1 MYSRIAIRNLL
12 KNKTRTLLSIL
23 MISGAMVAMIVFR
36 GYVLKT
42 LDVVKTVIV
51 NGQYGHLQIGKKNYW
66 DQTAETRADSLITE
80 PNLLEKKLESYPHV
94 DFVSQ
99 RLTFFGLVSTEN
111 MSESGYFIGIDV
123 VKEKHFSQG
132 VHMLEGDILSDS
144 NKGSVIIGNLLAQRM
159 RVKPGDEITIVSN
172 TLDKVINAI
181 DVKVA
186 GIFTTG
192 TEEFD
197 RLSCFIHIED
207 AQKILQTSAAEHLR
221 ISLKSMDGLMKARD
235 DFNKEFDQVGLKV
248 KSWYELSDLFRKVEI
263 FYNTQTGIMY
273 FILMFIVGLGM
284 MNTFSMSLTERVGE
298 IGTLR
303 ALGQTRQSLFVQF
316 MIESFYL
323 CTIGLVIGLLTA
335 YLMITGIN
343 AAEIYTE
350 IPGAS
355 VPVKIEI
362 GFYWP
367 VVVSVSLI
375 ITIVVH
381 AFTIFL
387 INRFIRM
394 NIVEALR
401 HNI

>member
-1 MYSRIAIRNLL
+1 MYSRIAFRNLL

-36 GYVLKT
+36 GYVVRT
-42 LDVVKTVIV
+42 LDLVRTVVV

-66 DQTAETRADSLITE
+66 DQSAVTRSDSLIVN
-80 PNLLEKKLESYPHV
+80 PNELEKKLELVPQV

-111 MSESGYFIGIDV
+111 MSESGYFIGINV
-123 VKEKHFSQG
+123 AKEKFFNQG
-132 VHMLEGDILSDS
+132 VEILEGEQLNSQ

-159 RVKPGDEITIVSN
+159 RVKPGDEMTIVSN

-197 RLSCFIHIED
+197 RLSCFIHLED
-207 AQKILQTSAAEHLR
+207 AQKILQTTSAEHLR
-221 ISLKSMDGLMKARD
+221 ISLKSMDGLMNIRD
-235 DFNKEFDQVGLKV
+235 DLNAKFDQENLKV

-284 MNTFSMSLTERVGE
+284 MNTFSMSLTERIGE

-303 ALGQTRQSLFVQF
+303 ALGQSRSSLFIQF

-323 CTIGLVIGLLTA
+323 CAVGLVIGLVVSYA
-335 YLMITGIN
+335 MIAGIN

-355 VPVKIEI
+355 IPIKIEV

-367 VVVSVSLI
+367 VVISVCVI
-375 ITIVVH
+375 IAIVVNV
-381 AFTIFL
+381 FTIFL

>member
-12 KNKTRTLLSIL
+12 KNKTRTALSIL

-42 LDVVKTVIV
+42 LDIVREVIV

-66 DQTAETRADSLITE
+66 DLSAESRVDSLIENPTE
-80 PNLLEKKLESYPHV
+80 LENQIQQIPEI

-99 RLTFFGLVSTEN
+99 RLTLFGLVSTEN
-111 MSESGYFIGIDV
+111 ISESGYFIGINIE
-123 VKEKHFSQG
+123 KEKYFSQG
-132 VHMLEGDILSDS
+132 VEMLSGENLNSS
-144 NKGSVIIGNLLAQRM
+144 NKGSVIIGNLLAKRLK
-159 RVKPGDEITIVSN
+159 VKPGDEITLVSN
-172 TLDKVINAI
+172 TLDKVINAM
-181 DVKVA
+181 DFKVA
-186 GIFTTG
+186 GVFTTG

-207 AQKILQTSAAEHLR
+207 AQTILQTKTAEHLR
-221 ISLKSMDGLMKARD
+221 ISLKSMKDLPKVAEQLNTKYDSSQLR
-235 DFNKEFDQVGLKV
+235 V

-263 FYNTQTGIMY
+263 FYDTQTGIMY

-284 MNTFSMSLTERVGE
+284 MNTLSMSLTERIGE

-303 ALGQTRQSLFVQF
+303 AIGQNRSSLFFQF
-316 MIESFYL
+316 LLESFYL
-323 CTIGLVIGLLTA
+323 SLIGMAIGLVASYFLISGV
-335 YLMITGIN
+335 N
-343 AAEIYTE
+343 AANIYTE

-362 GFYWP
+362 GFYP
-367 VVVSVSLI
+367 GVVVSVSII
-375 ITIVVH
+375 ITLVVH
-381 AFTIFL
+381 FFTVFL

>member
-1 MYSRIAIRNLL
+1 MYSRIAVRNLL
-12 KNKTRTLLSIL
+12 KNKTRTMLSIL

-42 LDVVKTVIV
+42 LDIVKTVIV

-66 DQTAETRADSLITE
+66 DQSAVTRSESLISE
-80 PNLLEKKLESYPHV
+80 PKDLEKRLEAHPQV

-111 MSESGYFIGIDV
+111 LSESGYFIGIDV
-123 VKEKHFSQG
+123 AKEKHFSQG
-132 VHMLEGDILSDS
+132 VHMLEGDILSAT
-144 NKGSVIIGNLLAQRM
+144 NKGSVIIGNILARRM
-159 RVKPGDEITIVSN
+159 RVKPGDDITIVSN

-197 RLSCFIHIED
+197 RLSCFVHLED
-207 AQKILQTSAAEHLR
+207 AQKILQTGAAEHLR
-221 ISLKSMDGLMKARD
+221 ISLKSMDGLMQTRD
-235 DFNKEFDQVGLKV
+235 DFNQEFDKENLKV

-303 ALGQTRQSLFVQF
+303 ALGQTRRSLFFQF
-316 MIESFYL
+316 IVESFYL
-323 CTIGLVIGLLTA
+323 CLVGLVIGLIA
-335 YLMITGIN
+335 SYVMITGIN

-355 VPVKIEI
+355 IPVKIQI
-362 GFYWP
+362 GFYWN
-367 VVVSVSLI
+367 VVISVCLI
-375 ITIVVH
+375 IAVVVH
-381 AFTIFL
+381 AFTVFL

>member
-1 MYSRIAIRNLL
+1 MYSRIAVRNLL
-12 KNKTRTLLSIL
+12 KNKTRTMLSIL

-42 LDVVKTVIV
+42 LDIVETVIV

-66 DQTAETRADSLITE
+66 DLSAETRAQSLIND
-80 PNLLEKKLESYPHV
+80 PKVLEKKLEAHPQV

-99 RLTFFGLVSTEN
+99 RLTFFGLVSTESL
-111 MSESGYFIGIDV
+111 SESGYFIGIDV
-123 VKEKHFSQG
+123 AKEKHFSQG
-132 VHMLEGDILSDS
+132 VHIMQGEILTAK

-159 RVKPGDEITIVSN
+159 RLKPGDEITIVSN

-181 DVKVA
+181 DLKVA

-197 RLSCFIHIED
+197 RLSCFIHLED
-207 AQKILQTSAAEHLR
+207 AQNILQTSGAEHLR
-221 ISLKSMDGLMKARD
+221 ISLKTMDSLSKIRD
-235 DFNKEFDQVGLKV
+235 DFNREYDGESLRV

-284 MNTFSMSLTERVGE
+284 MNTFSMSLTERIGE

-303 ALGQTRQSLFVQF
+303 ALGQTRASLFIQF
-316 MIESFYL
+316 MVESFYL
-323 CTIGLVIGLLTA
+323 CVVGLVVGLLVSFF
-335 YLMITGIN
+335 MIAGIN
-343 AAEIYTE
+343 AAEIFTE

-355 VPVKIEI
+355 VPVQIEV
-362 GFYWP
+362 GFYWN
-367 VVVSVSLI
+367 VVLTVCLI
-375 ITIVVH
+375 ITVVVH
-381 AFTIFL
+381 AFTVFL

>member
-12 KNKTRTLLSIL
+12 KNKTRTLLSIM

-42 LDVVKTVIV
+42 LDIVQTVIV
-51 NGQYGHLQIGKKNYW
+51 NGQYGHLQIGKKSYW
-66 DQTAETRADSLITE
+66 DQTAVNRQNALIFN
-80 PNLLEKKLESYPHV
+80 PKDLENTIEANPLV
-94 DFVSQ
+94 DFASQ

-111 MSESGYFIGIDV
+111 SSESGYFIGIDV
-123 VKEKHFSQG
+123 VKEKHFNQG
-132 VHMLEGDILSDS
+132 IHILEGEIL
-144 NKGSVIIGNLLAQRM
+144 NPQNRGSVIIGNLLAKRM
-159 RVKPGDEITIVSN
+159 KVKPGDEITIVTN

-197 RLSCFIHIED
+197 RLSCFIHLED
-207 AQKILQTSAAEHLR
+207 AQKILQTTAAEHLR
-221 ISLKSMDGLMKARD
+221 VSLKSIETLPGLRD
-235 DFNKEFDQVGLKV
+235 AFNSQLDAQGLKV

-284 MNTFSMSLTERVGE
+284 MNTFSMSLTERIGE

-303 ALGQTRQSLFVQF
+303 ALGQSRSSLFAQF
-316 MIESFYL
+316 MMESFYL
-323 CTIGLVIGLLTA
+323 CMIGLVIGVAFSYLL
-335 YLMITGIN
+335 ITGIN
-343 AAEIYTE
+343 AANIYTE

-355 VPVKIEI
+355 IPVRIEI
-362 GFYWP
+362 GFYTE
-367 VVVSVSLI
+367 VVIGVCLI
-375 ITIVVH
+375 IIFVVN
-381 AFTIFL
+381 AFTVFL

-401 HNI
+401 RNI